1 MIAYLERE
9 KIDHA
14 VMTFNKR
21 DQVKQH
27 VIVATEYGHIR
38 LYFKSADEGTDHET
52 LELYNVRPFDDVR
65 FDTFVNSFVYHL
77 VKTKLG
83 SNDLHDM
90 KIVKYNDAQKCEY
103 NPIGTGNPFDPLGY
117 CHNQT
122 HPISSD
128 NYKEKCVDTL
138 GANVYNDHSNG
149 SANGQSIEEHGTS
162 PEDTV
167 DNKTPEYSTTAEDP
181 ELAKKYAQEW
191 YIKHCHEFARFNPIT
206 NKMDNPLKN
215 MEAILFGHEIDE

>member
-27 VIVATEYGHIR
+27 VIVATKYGHIR

-65 FDTFVNSFVYHL
+65 FDTFINNFVYHL

-83 SNDLHDM
+83 SNDLYDM
-90 KIVKYNDAQKCEY
+90 KIVKYNDTPKYEH
-103 NPIGTGNPFDPLGY
+103 NPIGTRNPFDPLGY

-122 HPISSD
+122 HPINSD
-128 NYKEKCVDTL
+128 NYKEEYVSALDTN
-138 GANVYNDHSNG
+138 GSNDHSKD
-149 SANGQSIEEHGTS
+149 STDEHSIEDHDAN

-167 DNKTPEYSTTAEDP
+167 DNKTPEYGTAEDR

-191 YIKHCHEFARFNPIT
+191 YIKNCHKFARFNPIT
-206 NKMDNPLKN
+206 NKMENPLKN